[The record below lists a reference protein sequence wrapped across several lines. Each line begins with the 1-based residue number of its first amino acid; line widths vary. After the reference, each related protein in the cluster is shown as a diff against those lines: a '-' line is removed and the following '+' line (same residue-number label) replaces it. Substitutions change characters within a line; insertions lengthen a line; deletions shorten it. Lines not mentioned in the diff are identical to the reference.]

1 MTAVMVRHAWL
12 LSAVLIAA
20 LAVPSPGWAQE
31 DEEELGL
38 RFTAEFSTVWTAGN
52 SESSTLGLASTI
64 RYLWERSEA
73 KLEGGAVRTESTLK
87 SRAAVGTSTAF
98 EIQEDKVT
106 EKTAEAYFLRGR
118 YDYSISERFFV
129 FSGADWL
136 RNTFSGIDS
145 RLLVAVGAGNAWVN
159 SERMRFKTDYS
170 ATYTFQQ
177 DVVENPFVKSNFPGL
192 RLAYDYWWKLT
203 GSTEFESKLIS
214 DLNLDNTD
222 DVRIDFT
229 NALPVAISSKL
240 ALKPSL
246 QLLWRNEPSLTE
258 VPLFASDGT
267 PADEAVLVP
276 LEKLDSFFTISLV
289 VKI

>member
-1 MTAVMVRHAWL
+1 MNICSCVRVWLLATVFVIGSMTA
-12 LSAVLIAA
+12 
-20 LAVPSPGWAQE
+20 PPGWAQE
-31 DEEELGL
+31 GEEELGL

-52 SESSTLGLASTI
+52 SQSSTLGLASTI

-87 SRAAVGTSTAF
+87 SRTAVGTSEIF
-98 EIQEDKVT
+98 EIEEDKVT
-106 EKTAEAYFLRGR
+106 EKTAEAYYVRGR
-118 YDYSISERFFV
+118 YDYRISEYFFL
-129 FSGADWL
+129 FGGTDWL
-136 RNTFSGIDS
+136 RNTFAGIES
-145 RLLVAVGAGNAWVN
+145 RLLVAAGAGNAWLD

-177 DVVENPFVKSNFPGL
+177 DVVENPFTKANFPGL

-203 GSTEFESKLIS
+203 GSTEFESKLIG

-246 QLLWRNEPSLTE
+246 QLLWRNDPSLTE

-267 PADEAVLVP
+267 PADQAVLVP
-276 LEKLDSFFTISLV
+276 LQKLDSFFTISLV
-289 VKI
+289 VTI